1 MRGFA
6 DTRRIGAQVRKEL
19 TQIVRDRTALVLA
32 MVLPVI
38 LLTVLGNAISLSVR
52 DIPIIVQDLDDSPA
66 SRSLIEAYRSSLTFR
81 VVPWPVERA
90 PVRALEENT
99 ARGAV
104 IIPEHFSRDLA
115 RGTPTDIEVLV
126 DATDANTANILRGK
140 LSAITASFAADRA
153 HARPQGV
160 VTADVRLWYNPGR
173 QDASFIGPGAL
184 VVTLSL
190 LPPLI
195 AALATS
201 RERERN
207 TILQVYVSGVSAFDY
222 VAGKV
227 VAFVLIAGVDWML
240 SMLTL
245 HTVFGLRLRGD
256 VSAFLV
262 GSVFFL
268 FTVISFG
275 VMVGVRV
282 PEQASALQA
291 MQLGGFVLSYLLSG
305 FIFPLSNVPSP
316 LRVLSNLTPARYYL
330 VIVRDAFLRGGGW
343 PAVWPH
349 VSALLLL
356 FLTFFGLAWRRIRR
370 MQLEA

>member
-1 MRGFA
+1 M
-6 DTRRIGAQVRKEL
+6 
-19 TQIVRDRTALVLA
+19 
-32 MVLPVI
+32 
-38 LLTVLGNAISLSVR
+38 
-52 DIPIIVQDLDDSPA
+52 
-66 SRSLIEAYRSSLTFR
+66 
-81 VVPWPVERA
+81 
-90 PVRALEENT
+90 
-99 ARGAV
+99 
-104 IIPEHFSRDLA
+104 
-115 RGTPTDIEVLV
+115 
-126 DATDANTANILRGK
+126 
-140 LSAITASFAADRA
+140 
-153 HARPQGV
+153 
-160 VTADVRLWYNPGR
+160 
-173 QDASFIGPGAL
+173 
-184 VVTLSL
+184 
-190 LPPLI
+190 
-195 AALATS
+195 
-201 RERERN
+201 
-207 TILQVYVSGVSAFDY
+207 
-222 VAGKV
+222 
-227 VAFVLIAGVDWML
+227 
-240 SMLTL
+240 

-256 VSAFLV
+256 VTAFLV
-262 GSVFFL
+262 GSVLFL